1 MTASGAT
8 IRVNPRFA
16 LFWLLAAAA
25 LLLRAGLPAGWM
37 PQASES
43 GIRIAL
49 CTGDG
54 AVMATLGDDG
64 KVHKDAPA
72 PQAPHDPC
80 PFGLALAAADVPVAP
95 LFAILPPAPVAA
107 PPMALAEAE
116 KRIRRSIRPPAR
128 GPPAFV

>member
-1 MTASGAT
+1 MTASWAH
-8 IRVNPRFA
+8 PRFA

-25 LLLRAGLPAGWM
+25 LLLRAGLPSGWM
-37 PQASES
+37 PQAAEG

-49 CTGDG
+49 CTGDST
-54 AVMATLGDDG
+54 VMATLGADG

-72 PQAPHDPC
+72 PDAPRDPC
-80 PFGLALAAADVPVAP
+80 PFGLTLAAAEVPTAP
-95 LFAILPPAPVAA
+95 LFAAVPPAPQAA

-128 GPPAFV
+128 GPPAFA